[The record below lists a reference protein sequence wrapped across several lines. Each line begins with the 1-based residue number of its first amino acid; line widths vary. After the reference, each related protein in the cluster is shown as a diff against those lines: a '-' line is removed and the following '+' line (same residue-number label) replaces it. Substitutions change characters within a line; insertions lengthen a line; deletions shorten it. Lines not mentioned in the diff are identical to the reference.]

1 MSKDEFFY
9 KILILGDMSVGK
21 TSFLTR
27 YVDNTFDNFTLNTIG
42 VDYVLKN
49 VQMEDGSI
57 VKLQIWDTAGQERFN
72 SISKTYYRGAHAI
85 VLLFSVVDKKSF
97 GNAQKWLSQ
106 IKEEVNEKVPIIL
119 VGNKIDLVDEREI
132 PDYEG
137 KELADEFN
145 INYFECSAKSGE
157 NINLAFE
164 DLIKKMVKTV
174 DKSKDNNTK
183 IIIQNKKN
191 KKSNSCCKK

>member
-1 MSKDEFFY
+1 MSKDDFLY
-9 KILILGDMSVGK
+9 KIVILGDTSVGK
-21 TSFLTR
+21 TCFFNR
-27 YVDNTFDNFTLNTIG
+27 YVDNTFEEKTLGTIG
-42 VDYVLKN
+42 IEYRLKN
-49 VQMEDGSI
+49 VQLENGSTI
-57 VKLQIWDTAGQERFN
+57 KLQIWDTAGQERFN

-145 INYFECSAKSGE
+145 INYFECSAKTGE

-174 DKSKDNNTK
+174 DKPKDNNSK